1 MDHGIGPFGLRNL
14 ARACPSLRGGE
25 KRQRGIFSGAI
36 NRYLPLLTATL
47 VLALKDKILFGV
59 GSGRIWSAKEHLNSD
74 CGLRNRYVLPC
85 IIRVFNGVHGRV
97 ES

>member
-1 MDHGIGPFGLRNL
+1 MDHGIAPFGLRNL
-14 ARACPSLRGGE
+14 ARACPSLRGV
-25 KRQRGIFSGAI
+25 KNAKRGIFSGAI
-36 NRYLPLLTATL
+36 NRYLPLFTATL
-47 VLALKDKILFGV
+47 LSALKTKTFGV

-85 IIRVFNGVHGRV
+85 IVRVFNGVHGRV